1 MPNFRKK
8 PVEETEMT
16 PEQIEKER
24 EAFESYIMAAY
35 TDPKT
40 GILKRDWKLKR
51 DGEGYFW
58 RNPSTAWKAWIARA
72 TQNEVCEVEDLLNW
86 LASKMDSLHIT
97 FSFAHSKCMLI
108 GCRSGEIYGEGATVV
123 DCLNGAISKGN
134 L

>member
-58 RNPSTAWKAWIARA
+58 RNPSIAWEAWITRA
-72 TQNEVCEVEDLLNW
+72 IQNEVCEVEDLLNK
-86 LASKMDSLHIT
+86 LASKMESLHIT
-97 FSFAHSKCMLI
+97 FGFVHSNWILF
-108 GCRSGEIYGEGATVV
+108 GCRTGEIYGEGATVV
-123 DCLNGAISKGN
+123 DCLNDAVLKGN